1 MSVSIGKIDSC
12 ITASSDQLQNGDRSS
27 MSISLV
33 KSDGQPIV
41 NTKLLLSLEN
51 ISTKEESDRYCSFF
65 PEVSRSCVKTCG
77 SPDSEEGGLS
87 G

>member
-1 MSVSIGKIDSC
+1 MP
-12 ITASSDQLQNGDRSS
+12 
-27 MSISLV
+27 ISLV

-51 ISTKEESDRYCSFF
+51 ISTNIEGIRYCSFF
-65 PEVSRSCVKTCG
+65 PEVSRSCVKTCSG
-77 SPDSEEGGLS
+77 PNSEEGGLS